1 MDIVGIIGAMDKEV
15 DDLKVLM
22 KTDPSGVG
30 VKVEKHAS
38 LDFFI
43 GKLSGKDVVL
53 VRSGIGKVNAAIAA
67 EVLAG
72 IFKVDAIINTGMAG
86 GLSRDINIGDIVLST
101 DALEHDMDY
110 TALGF
115 RKGIVP
121 DQDESVYESDD
132 ELRAIAKAACKK
144 VCPYIGVHEGRI
156 VSGDCFI
163 SSHEK
168 KEELVKTFHA
178 LCTEMEG
185 ASIAHTAYVNR
196 IPYLVIRS
204 ISDKAD
210 DSADMDYPTFQRMAI
225 ENSVKLV
232 VEMMAM
238 MK

>member
-1 MDIVGIIGAMDKEV
+1 MDVIGIIGAMDKEV
-15 DDLKVLM
+15 DDLKMVM
-22 KTDPSGVG
+22 MTDPSGEE
-30 VKVEKHAS
+30 VKVERHAS
-38 LDFFI
+38 LDFYI
-43 GKLSGKDVVL
+43 GKLSGKSVVL

-67 EVLAG
+67 EALAG

-86 GLSRDINIGDIVLST
+86 SLDRRINIGDIVLST

-115 RKGIVP
+115 RRGIVP
-121 DQDESVYESDD
+121 DQGESVYESDD
-132 ELRAIAKAACKK
+132 YLRQTAKAACQK
-144 VCPYIGVHEGRI
+144 VCPYIGVHEGRV
-156 VSGDCFI
+156 VSGDQFV
-163 SSHEK
+163 SSHEI
-168 KEELVKTFHA
+168 KEDLAKTFHA

-185 ASIAHTAYVNR
+185 ASVAHTAYANG

-232 VEMMAM
+232 VQMMSM
-238 MK
+238 LK